1 MDNTSQTFQN
11 RDEDEES
18 LLTLRLWTGPRS
30 PPLSSTSSPLPSTSS
45 PLSFTLTS
53 TPLPLGTQIIPLSPP
68 PTPQYSIFQQVVP
81 NLQAP
86 SLSTGL
92 GSPPLTLTSSP
103 MLPSMQ
109 LPLGTQKFPLSPPP
123 TPDDLI
129 FQPVVPNLQAPSLSI
144 NPNCETLTPATGGL
158 DLNNNAVSPEIRS
171 QPRPL
176 RTRRNTSQTLN
187 QGSSKT
193 IPQPFPWA
201 TNQRARVHSLDYLL
215 SHNIT
220 TISGEVECK
229 RCDKVYTIQYDLQQK
244 FREISDYIKKHKFSL
259 HDRAPPVWRNPSL
272 PSCESCGSCVR
283 PVVVEN
289 NRSINWLF
297 LLLGKMLGCCKL
309 SQLQYFCQHTKNH
322 KTGAKDRVLYLT
334 YLGLCKQLD
343 PTGPFDI

>member
-11 RDEDEES
+11 HDEDEEN

-30 PPLSSTSSPLPSTSS
+30 PPLSSTSSPL
-45 PLSFTLTS
+45 SFTLTS
-53 TPLPLGTQIIPLSPP
+53 TPSPLPLETEIIPLSPLP
-68 PTPQYSIFQQVVP
+68 STPHDSIFQQVVP

-86 SLSTGL
+86 SLSTGPRL
-92 GSPPLTLTSSP
+92 PPLSLTSSP
-103 MLPSMQ
+103 MLPPTP
-109 LPLGTQKFPLSPPP
+109 LPLGTHTFPLSPPP
-123 TPDDLI
+123 PTPRDLI

-144 NPNCETLTPATGGL
+144 YPNHETLTPATGGL
-158 DLNNNAVSPEIRS
+158 DLNNNAVSPEMMSQSRPPRS
-171 QPRPL
+171 
-176 RTRRNTSQTLN
+176 RRNTSQTQTLN
-187 QGSSKT
+187 QGKNNT

-201 TNQRARVHSLDYLL
+201 SDQHAKVHSLDYLL

-229 RCDKVYTIQYDLQQK
+229 RCDKVYTIEYDLQQK
-244 FREISDYIKKHKFSL
+244 FREISDFIKEHKFSL
-259 HDRAPPVWRNPSL
+259 HDRAPPVWKNPSL

-283 PVVVEN
+283 PVVVEK

-309 SQLQYFCQHTKNH
+309 AQLQYFCEHTKNH